1 MLDKYISSIHGVT
14 LAGGE
19 GRRLRPFTD
28 SKPKALLPVGIERK
42 SMLEFTIKPWIKL
55 GIGKYVFCTGYM
67 SELVERH
74 FGDGSKFGINIDYS
88 IEDARLETGVVSCS
102 QETTSAGR
110 SYRLPLRASS

>member
-74 FGDGSKFGINIDYS
+74 FGDGSKLTGIITS
-88 IEDARLETGVVSCS
+88 IFLNSDCRIPNTVVPVALLCK
-102 QETTSAGR
+102 ACWK
-110 SYRLPLRASS
+110 LFDLI